1 MNEKNAVS
9 SPMGVGVIT
18 ILTVLLVLTL
28 SIFSALTLS
37 SARADLA
44 LSRINADTVSAYYT
58 ADAQAARLWTDFSA
72 GADGELEE
80 VIPMTDNQHLYVHF
94 IRDEAGTPVI
104 ESWTTVTDEPSE
116 EEIADTPELWQG
128 IQEGEDMP

>member
-1 MNEKNAVS
+1 
-9 SPMGVGVIT
+9 MGVGVIT
-18 ILTVLLVLTL
+18 ILTVLLVLT
-28 SIFSALTLS
+28 LTLS

-116 EEIADTPELWQG
+116 EEISDTPELWQG